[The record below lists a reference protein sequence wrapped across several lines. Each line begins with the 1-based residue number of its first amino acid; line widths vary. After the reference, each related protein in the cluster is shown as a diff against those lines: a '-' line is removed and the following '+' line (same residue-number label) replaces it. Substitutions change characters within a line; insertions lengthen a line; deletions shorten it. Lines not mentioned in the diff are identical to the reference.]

1 MMEKEKTAL
10 QLIAEASRC
19 PVYEPERILALM
31 EKLGINEKGFALLMN
46 VAPFTVRLWTSGASQ
61 PSGTAMRLMQIFEAA
76 PEIVSKIAGESEN
89 RRTVN
94 GRERNNSVGENI
106 EKNR

>member
-1 MMEKEKTAL
+1 
-10 QLIAEASRC
+10 
-19 PVYEPERILALM
+19 M

-61 PSGTAMRLMQIFEAA
+61 PSGTAMRLMQIFETA

-89 RRTVN
+89 RRIVN
-94 GRERNNSVGENI
+94 GRERNNDILHYIFLLFFLAIRYNETGVV
-106 EKNR
+106 

>member
-1 MMEKEKTAL
+1 M
-10 QLIAEASRC
+10 
-19 PVYEPERILALM
+19 M

-61 PSGTAMRLMQIFEAA
+61 PSGTAMHLMQIFETA

-89 RRTVN
+89 RRIVN
-94 GRERNNSVGENI
+94 GRERNNSVGKNI

>member
-1 MMEKEKTAL
+1 MMEKEQTAL
-10 QLIAEASRC
+10 QLIAEVARC

-61 PSGTAMRLMQIFEAA
+61 PSGTAMRFMQIFETA
-76 PEIVSKIAGESEN
+76 PEIVSKIAGGSEN
-89 RRTVN
+89 RRIVN